1 MFRNCMR
8 IALQIWFLVARHYG
22 VLCSATLIQSIF
34 IILIS
39 MASWTKNGL
48 ISFCLVYVDEKYLK
62 SIDKSLYVSPLSF
75 ILLRILSP

>member
-1 MFRNCMR
+1 
-8 IALQIWFLVARHYG
+8 
-22 VLCSATLIQSIF
+22 
-34 IILIS
+34 